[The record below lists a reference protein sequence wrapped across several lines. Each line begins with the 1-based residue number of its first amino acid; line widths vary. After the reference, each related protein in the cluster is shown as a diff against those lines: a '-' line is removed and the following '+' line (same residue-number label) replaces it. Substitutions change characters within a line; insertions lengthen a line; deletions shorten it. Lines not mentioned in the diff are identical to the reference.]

1 MFRIVAFSIFITITA
16 LMVAFFYGGLSAVI
30 TTFFLIAV
38 EMAISFD
45 NAIVNAKV
53 LTKLSRFWQQIFLT
67 VGIFIAIFG
76 VRFILPIVIV
86 MLTAGLSFSEVLNLA
101 LNDTV
106 QYGHKLNDAHTIIAG
121 FGGAFLLALS
131 VYFFLDQERKVYWIK
146 NIEKPLQKIGGSYWL
161 PPMIVIGVVL
171 LLSIFVHH
179 DTADFIKAG
188 IIGTLTY
195 TFIKSVLDFA
205 NRFAPTGKKHYTGWP
220 AFLGFLYLELL
231 DASFSLDGVLGAFAI
246 TNKVL
251 LIALGLGVGAFW
263 VRSFTIMMVRHGT
276 LAVYKYLD
284 HGAHYAILILSLSLL
299 VGSIQKLP
307 SAFIGTSCIAVILI
321 SFWASRRY
329 NHNHKNTQK
338 PLA

>member
-1 MFRIVAFSIFITITA
+1 MFRILGFSIFITITA
-16 LMVAFFYGGLSAVI
+16 LFIAFFYGGLPAVI

-67 VGIFIAIFG
+67 VGIFIAIFV
-76 VRFILPIVIV
+76 VRFLLPIVIV
-86 MLTAGLSFSEVLNLA
+86 MFTANLSFGDVFNLA
-101 LNDTV
+101 INDTEK
-106 QYGHKLNDAHTIIAG
+106 YGQKLNDAHVIISG
-121 FGGAFLLALS
+121 FGGSFLLALS
-131 VYFFLDQERKVYWIK
+131 VYFLLDKQRKIYWFEQ
-146 NIEKPLQKIGGSYWL
+146 IEKPLQKLGGRFWL
-161 PPMIVIGVVL
+161 PPAIVIAIIL
-171 LLSIFVHH
+171 IISIFVHH
-179 DTADFIKAG
+179 DKIQFIEAG

-205 NRFAPTGKKHYTGWP
+205 ERFAPTGKKHYTGWP
-220 AFLGFLYLELL
+220 AFLGFMYLELL

-246 TNKVL
+246 TNQVL

-263 VRSFTIMMVRHGT
+263 VRSFTIMMVRRGT

-284 HGAHYAILILSLSLL
+284 HGAHYAILILSLALL
-299 VGSIQKLP
+299 IGSVQKLP
-307 SAFIGTSCIAVILI
+307 SALIGTSCIAVIML

-329 NHNHKNTQK
+329 NHSQK
-338 PLA
+338 IS